1 MIIIHKEVFFV
12 NDDVSSLK
20 KVKLRKI
27 KLKTKHLVG
36 SSMGHYLRKLQPFK
50 IKSVFFVRFK
60 FRKQIRNQH
69 KILRRTVFLKKFK
82 SNIFIIHAGDVEITS
97 IGPFR
102 SILEDWR
109 QNDNIHIHKLYKISP

>member
-36 SSMGHYLRKLQPFK
+36 SSFVGSSIAFLYL
-50 IKSVFFVRFK
+50 
-60 FRKQIRNQH
+60 
-69 KILRRTVFLKKFK
+69 
-82 SNIFIIHAGDVEITS
+82 
-97 IGPFR
+97 
-102 SILEDWR
+102 
-109 QNDNIHIHKLYKISP
+109 